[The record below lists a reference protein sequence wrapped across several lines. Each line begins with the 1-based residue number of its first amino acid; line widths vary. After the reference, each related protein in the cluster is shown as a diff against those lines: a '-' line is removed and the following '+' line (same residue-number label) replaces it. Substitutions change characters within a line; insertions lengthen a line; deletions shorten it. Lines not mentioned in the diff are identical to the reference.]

1 MRNAFSLPRFA
12 ASRAGYALLAL
23 GCASLL
29 GFGYYLQFQQGLE
42 PCPLC
47 IFQRVAFFAVGVVA
61 LIALLHGPRGTTQRV
76 YAVLIAL
83 PALAGLG
90 VAGRQTWLQHLPADQ
105 VPECGPGLSFM
116 LDMYAPFDVIKRVL
130 RGTGDCAKVD
140 WTFLGFSIA
149 EWALLCFSLIVVFT
163 VLQWFATRRREWL

>member
-1 MRNAFSLPRFA
+1 MRTAFSITRFA

-47 IFQRVAFFAVGVVA
+47 IFQRIAFFAVGAVA
-61 LIALLHGPRGTTQRV
+61 LIALLHGPRGTTPRV
-76 YAVLIAL
+76 YAVLLAL

-90 VAGRQTWLQHLPADQ
+90 PSSGFPSPNGRCSA
-105 VPECGPGLSFM
+105 S
-116 LDMYAPFDVIKRVL
+116 A
-130 RGTGDCAKVD
+130 
-140 WTFLGFSIA
+140 
-149 EWALLCFSLIVVFT
+149 
-163 VLQWFATRRREWL
+163 